1 MAKHNDTGKLGEL
14 LALNWAFENGYHIRA
29 LNWRYGNWEID
40 MIAVKEKKL
49 HFFEVKTRRNAVF
62 GHPEALVGRI
72 KMRNFISAGAAYI
85 RRYPSYRWVRYNILS
100 ITLDAKNKPTFFL
113 IEDVYC

>member
-1 MAKHNDTGKLGEL
+1 MASHNETGKLGEL
-14 LALNWAFENGYHIRA
+14 LAQHWAVENGYHIRA

-40 MIAVKEKKL
+40 MIAVKDKKL
-49 HFFEVKTRRNAVF
+49 HFFEVKTRRNNVF
-62 GHPEALVGRI
+62 GHPETLVGKV

-85 RRYPSYRWVRYNILS
+85 RKYPFYKWIRFNILS
-100 ITLDAKNKPTFFL
+100 ITLDSKDKPTFFL

>member
-1 MAKHNDTGKLGEL
+1 MARHNDTGKLGEL
-14 LALNWAFENGYHIRA
+14 LARNWAVEKGYVIRA

-40 MIAVKEKKL
+40 MIAVKGKKL
-49 HFFEVKTRRNAVF
+49 HFFEVKTRRSAAF
-62 GHPEALVGRI
+62 GHPEALVGKI

-85 RRYPSYRWVRYNILS
+85 RRYPTYKWIQFNILS
-100 ITLDAKNKPTFFL
+100 ITLDSKNTPTFFL